1 MRVFLDDDR
10 NHHDE
15 GWTSVRTVPAL
26 TRLLDAHGPDVTH
39 ISFDNDLPQSEEGW
53 EAVRDI
59 VERRLDD
66 PGFLP
71 ALQAVYVHS
80 LNGGAAERMVSRLEG
95 AVRAGIF
102 DIEVERRPALDGI
115 HPLGREDERP
125 VTVFE

>member
-15 GWTSVRTVPAL
+15 EWTSVRTVPAPM
-26 TRLLDAHGPDVTH
+26 RLLDVHGSDVTH
-39 ISFDNDLPQSEEGW
+39 ISFDNDLRQPEEGW

-59 VERRLDD
+59 VERRLED

-71 ALQAVYVHS
+71 ALEAMYVHS
-80 LNGGAAERMVSRLEG
+80 LNGGAAERLVSRLEG

-102 DIEVERRPALDGI
+102 DIAVERRPALDGI
-115 HPLGREDERP
+115 HPLEREDKRP